1 MDINGLLLICLSILC
16 LAISVYVFYKYSL
29 TMSDALFSL
38 GLSMGTIAIAIFC
51 GYANQLSLWG
61 MTLNV
66 GWLWYAGTSIALCFM
81 FLNSIV
87 TSNEQLHLVKNWHV
101 IVTIVFLVLLLLT
114 PTFPAFPNALTPAF
128 LNLLRPFFCALAFC
142 RYVMLYISKE
152 TRFSLVMSI
161 AFLLLGVGFAMVTP
175 QLLDP
180 SFVLITAIGAMVRI
194 IGYGTLVF
202 AYIGIK

>member
-1 MDINGLLLICLSILC
+1 
-16 LAISVYVFYKYSL
+16 
-29 TMSDALFSL
+29 
-38 GLSMGTIAIAIFC
+38 
-51 GYANQLSLWG
+51 
-61 MTLNV
+61 
-66 GWLWYAGTSIALCFM
+66 
-81 FLNSIV
+81 
-87 TSNEQLHLVKNWHV
+87 
-101 IVTIVFLVLLLLT
+101 
-114 PTFPAFPNALTPAF
+114 
-128 LNLLRPFFCALAFC
+128 
-142 RYVMLYISKE
+142 MLYISKE